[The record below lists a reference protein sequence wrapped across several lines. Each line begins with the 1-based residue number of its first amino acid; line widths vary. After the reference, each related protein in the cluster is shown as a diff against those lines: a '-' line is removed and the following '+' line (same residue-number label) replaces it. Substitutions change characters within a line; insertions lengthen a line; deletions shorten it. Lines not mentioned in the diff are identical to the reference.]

1 MFIQLCKII
10 YECGLV
16 YFDLGMSSRE
26 MVYLVFTCVCLHVCM
41 FYMCVVCVSVMCV
54 EIHVPGHGDIVRCL
68 SCIGN
73 KVFSAG

>member
-1 MFIQLCKII
+1 MF
-10 YECGLV
+10 
-16 YFDLGMSSRE
+16 
-26 MVYLVFTCVCLHVCM
+26 
-41 FYMCVVCVSVMCV
+41 V